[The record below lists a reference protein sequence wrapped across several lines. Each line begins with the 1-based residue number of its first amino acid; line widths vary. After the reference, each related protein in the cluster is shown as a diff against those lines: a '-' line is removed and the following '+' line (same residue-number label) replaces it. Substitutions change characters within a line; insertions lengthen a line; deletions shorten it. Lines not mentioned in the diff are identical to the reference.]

1 MKYIIF
7 NWKSYLNLKETSSL
21 SKLIASIPKSKKHKI
36 IIVYPIPEVGK
47 DVLKKFYIQWIRQKL
62 SKKFNF

>member
-21 SKLIASIPKSKKHKI
+21 SKLIASFPQSKKHKI
-36 IIVYPIPEVGK
+36 IRIDCIA
-47 DVLKKFYIQWIRQKL
+47 KKLEFI
-62 SKKFNF
+62 N